1 MGHLRPP
8 MPCEACGRPIAQAL
22 PICPLCGHR
31 RAGFVPK
38 ELPPEPVAKKV
49 DAPRELPREARAQVL
64 LLAHAE
70 AAKSVETVRKL
81 GLAEKILT
89 VLVWPAIAIGM
100 VTLFPFLRRIGK
112 LDSFWVV
119 ASGVLALAVLA
130 VRVGGV
136 VAVLCVVPIVAWVAR
151 AVVRAMARADDRR
164 LV

>member
-8 MPCEACGRPIAQAL
+8 MPCEGCGRPIAQAL

-38 ELPPEPVAKKV
+38 ELPPEPVVKKV

-100 VTLFPFLRRIGK
+100 VTLFPFLRRLGK

-119 ASGVLALAVLA
+119 ASGVLALAYLGLRA
-130 VRVGGV
+130 GGLW
-136 VAVLCVVPIVAWVAR
+136 AVLCAIPIVAWVAR
-151 AVVRAMARADDRR
+151 AVVRAIARANDAR